1 MSDNDKPFPVFNFCG
16 EDYPLL
22 QHIGGN
28 QYAVSGHKNQAD
40 FETRLGLI
48 IYASRDD
55 ADPKNSYSSSASY
68 VLDKY
73 GKKRL
78 RIKFNLLGKMYN
90 QKSPLGSIAPLKLT
104 LGEFRT
110 ILYTVLSVC
119 KDHHE
124 ILEGI
129 VEASSNGELSEN
141 KLLTASNMLKE
152 YHNLVSQYVR

>member
-1 MSDNDKPFPVFNFCG
+1 MSDNNKPFPVFHFEG

-22 QHIGGN
+22 QHFGGTK
-28 QYAVSGHKNQAD
+28 YAIAGHTTQSD
-40 FETRLGLI
+40 FETRLGLVV
-48 IYASRDD
+48 YASRDD
-55 ADPKNSYSSSASY
+55 GEGPNYSSSASY
-68 VLDKY
+68 VLNKY
-73 GKKRL
+73 GKTKL

-90 QKSPLGSIAPLKLT
+90 EKSPLGSIAPLKLT
-104 LGEFRT
+104 VGEFRT

-141 KLLTASNMLKE
+141 KLLSASSLLKE
-152 YHNLVSQYVR
+152 YHNVISQYVR